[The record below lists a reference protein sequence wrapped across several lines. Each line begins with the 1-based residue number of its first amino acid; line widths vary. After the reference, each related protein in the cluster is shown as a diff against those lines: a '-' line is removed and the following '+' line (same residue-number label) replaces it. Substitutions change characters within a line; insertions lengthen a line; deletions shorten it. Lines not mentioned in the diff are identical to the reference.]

1 MRKKIVS
8 RFQKP
13 AVFALASVLVLSA
26 CGSSDEEEGSEGSTD
41 EVPESEIDFRAD
53 SDIAGMASSSVDAEY
68 DSVEESDENWILGP
82 GVDLRITDVAQVP
95 AISADVYEELAGDD
109 PGTNDDGERIDEV
122 YAAEDHVFYVAKFS
136 TDDPQWEPRGDVP
149 TNEARL
155 MLGNSE
161 SDVVFNTDDGSRHQG
176 TLIASMPEDSSE
188 DSVSL
193 EVETDDKFQSL
204 SLVTGERLDTDVE
217 QVYKVLNKSA
227 EISNADE
234 ITETFEAWS
243 SGDDRVSGKV
253 ADAFTVPWLD
263 RDSGGEGWP
272 SGDQTYLSVEVDW
285 DKVKAT
291 TFDETKIYVEL
302 EDGDTVYPTNNAK
315 PPFKDN
321 VVFEIPA
328 ETSELEVV
336 IEPQVEV
343 GAGASAPNHTWD
355 DLIAEVEIS
364 EN

>member
-13 AVFALASVLVLSA
+13 AVFALASVLALSA
-26 CGSSDEEEGSEGSTD
+26 CGSSDEEDGGESSTD
-41 EVPESEIDFRAD
+41 EIPESEVDFRAD

-68 DSVEESDENWILGP
+68 NSVEESDENWILGP

-95 AISADVYEELAGDD
+95 AISADVYEELAGEG

-122 YAAEDHVFYVAKFS
+122 HAAEDHVFYVAKFS
-136 TDDPQWEPRGDVP
+136 TDDPQWEPRGDIP
-149 TNEARL
+149 ASEARL

-161 SDVVFNTDDGSRHQG
+161 SDAVFNTDDGARNQG

-204 SLVTGERLDTDVE
+204 SLVTGERLSSDVE
-217 QVYKVLNKSA
+217 QVYQVHDKDA
-227 EISNADE
+227 EVTSADE
-234 ITETFEAWS
+234 ISETFEAWAT
-243 SGDDRVSGKV
+243 GDDRISGNV
-253 ADAFTVPWLD
+253 ADAFIVPWLD
-263 RDSGGEGWP
+263 RSDGGDGWP
-272 SGDQTYLSVEVDW
+272 SGDQIYLSVEVDW
-285 DKVKAT
+285 AKTEST

-302 EDGDTVYPTNNAK
+302 EDGDTVYPTNNEK

-321 VVFEIPA
+321 VVFEIPS

-336 IEPQVEV
+336 MEPEV
-343 GAGASAPNHTWD
+343 RVGGGGNAPNHTWD

-364 EN
+364 DN